1 MTDIVLYDRDQAVAT
16 VTLNRPDSRNA
27 VNQAMCE
34 QLLAAIHRA
43 EDDPQVRVILVR
55 GAGAEFCAGADLKE
69 RRGKDEA
76 WMRRRR
82 MLGLDTYLA
91 IEKVEKPVI
100 ALVHGVCVGSGC
112 EIALACDFV
121 VASEDASFRFPEPHW
136 GTVGATQRLPRAVGK
151 RLAKDLLFTNRALP
165 AAEAERLGLVTRVC
179 ATGELDATGAGIA
192 GDIAKAS
199 PLAISLTKQ
208 AVDLGEEVSIAQGV
222 RIEYAAIRHNLAA
235 GDWNEGQERFAARKT
250 NG

>member
-1 MTDIVLYDRDQAVAT
+1 MTDIVLYELDQAVAT

-27 VNQAMCE
+27 VNREMCE

-55 GAGAEFCAGADLKE
+55 GAGAVFCAGADLKE

-91 IEKVEKPVI
+91 IERVEKPVI
-100 ALVHGVCVGSGC
+100 ALVHGACVGSGC
-112 EIALACDFV
+112 EIALACDFI
-121 VASEDASFRFPEPHW
+121 VASDDASFRFPEPHW

-151 RLAKDLLFTNRALP
+151 RLAKDLLFSNRVLG
-165 AAEAERLGLVTRVC
+165 AAEAERAGLVTRIC
-179 ATGELDATGAGIA
+179 AAGELEAAGAELAATIT
-192 GDIAKAS
+192 KAS

-208 AVDLGEEVSIAQGV
+208 SIDLGEDVSVDRGV
-222 RIEYAAIRHNLAA
+222 RIEYGAIRHNLDA
-235 GDWNEGQERFAARKT
+235 GDWNEGQERFAARKADD
-250 NG
+250 